1 VNHLTFK
8 LENSLVLLKYVIVL
22 TIVISISSCSESRR
36 SESEE
41 REDEIKAELEQAH
54 KDSVELAELIAKH
67 DKYPLIEYE
76 HIVIRD
82 NKHLAEIRE
91 QFKMDEKN
99 PSINKAFLTLNR
111 KERRFVKVGDT
122 VVVPKE
128 YFDNMCAY
136 SIFPQYYHGARDIP
150 KLILVSNRWQCY
162 AAYENGVQVRFAAA
176 NTGKEKTP
184 TFPGRYA
191 LVWKQEV
198 RKSSLDST
206 WIMPFTWNFHRF
218 SGSAFHKFDMPGY
231 AASHSCVRQFL
242 DDAEWLYKWGQRGK
256 LDSNN
261 IYIHLTGTPVLI
273 LDVFDFTR
281 PKTGPWFALKSN
293 KDFLI
298 DVPENPM
305 EFEEAYIPI
314 QQIPK
319 TSRGI
324 LPDRKRYV
332 VAEDTLRA
340 RGHIREGVVLTES
353 IDFNELRRKKKAAK
367 LKKEAGEAKEAD
379 SKSES
384 DPEFKPI
391 NQDSSSMR

>member
-1 VNHLTFK
+1 MNLIK
-8 LENSLVLLKYVIVL
+8 SVLLL
-22 TIVISISSCSESRR
+22 TIVIILSSCSESRKG
-36 SESEE
+36 ESEE
-41 REDEIKAELEQAH
+41 YEDEISEKLDKAH
-54 KDSVELAELIAKH
+54 RDSVELAELIAKH
-67 DKYPLIEYE
+67 DIYPLIEYE

-82 NKHLAEIRE
+82 NKHLGEIRE
-91 QFKMDEKN
+91 QFKLDKEN

-122 VVVPKE
+122 IVVPKE
-128 YFDNMCAY
+128 YFDDMCAY
-136 SIFPQYYHGARDIP
+136 SVFPQYYHGARDIP
-150 KLILVSNRWQCY
+150 KLILVSNRWQAY
-162 AAYENGVQVRFAAA
+162 ACYENGVQVRFAAA

-191 LVWKQEV
+191 LVWKQLV

-206 WIMPFTWNFHRF
+206 WIMPFTWNFHRYA
-218 SGSAFHKFDMPGY
+218 GSAFHKFDMPGY

-242 DDAEWLYKWGQRGK
+242 DDAEWLYNWGQRGK

-261 IYIHLTGTPVLI
+261 HFIHLTGTPVLI

-293 KDFLI
+293 KDFI
-298 DVPENPM
+298 IKVPENPM

-324 LPDRKRYV
+324 LPDRNRYI

-340 RGHIREGVVLTES
+340 RGHIREGVKLTES
-353 IDFNELRRKKKAAK
+353 VDFNEVRRKKKAAK
-367 LKKEAGEAKEAD
+367 LKSEAEKAKEAEEAD
-379 SKSES
+379 SKYDS
-384 DPEFKPI
+384 DPEF
-391 NQDSSSMR
+391 NRQAQDSNSVR

>member
-1 VNHLTFK
+1 MKFVLF
-8 LENSLVLLKYVIVL
+8 LFASLLIFG
-22 TIVISISSCSESRR
+22 CSENRKGD
-36 SESEE
+36 SEE
-41 REDEIKAELEQAH
+41 YAGDDSEETGQAYR
-54 KDSVELAELIAKH
+54 DSVKLVELIAKH

-82 NKHLAEIRE
+82 KNHLAEIRE
-91 QFKMDEKN
+91 EFKFDKDN
-99 PSINKAFLTLNR
+99 PKKNKAFLTLNR

-122 VVVPKE
+122 VVIPKE
-128 YFDNMCAY
+128 YFEDMCAY

-206 WIMPFTWNFHRF
+206 WIMPFTWNFHRYA
-218 SGSAFHKFDMPGY
+218 GSAFHKFDMPGY

-281 PKTGPWFALKSN
+281 PKSGPWFALKSN
-293 KDFLI
+293 KEFLI
-298 DVPENPM
+298 DVPDNPM

-324 LPDRKRYV
+324 LPNRNRYV

-353 IDFNELRRKKKAAK
+353 VDFNELRRKRKAEK
-367 LKKEAGEAKEAD
+367 LKKEANEVNELQEAE
-379 SKSES
+379 SKSQT
-384 DPEFKPI
+384 DPEYRP
-391 NQDSSSMR
+391 NLQDSTSQR